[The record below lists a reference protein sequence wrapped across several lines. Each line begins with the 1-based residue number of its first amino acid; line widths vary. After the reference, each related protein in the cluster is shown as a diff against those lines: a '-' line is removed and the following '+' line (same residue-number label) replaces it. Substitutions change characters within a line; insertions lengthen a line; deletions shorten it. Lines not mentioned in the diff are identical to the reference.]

1 MPVKTPRSRQGTR
14 GLPAPDYLLWEI
26 TLRCNFKC
34 LHCAG
39 GAGRSRQGELT
50 TEEALSLCDSIAGMG
65 IPSVALM
72 GGEPLLRKD
81 WPEIARRLR
90 SLGVEVGLITNGFL
104 FDRAA
109 GDRVLDLGLCQVGV
123 SLDAAAA
130 EVHDRIRG
138 VPGAHA
144 RAVRAIAVVNELG
157 IAYPTVI
164 TSINKHNF
172 NELDG
177 ILDFLLENTES
188 FLWIVN
194 YSSPHRV
201 RPGRE
206 PWIIDEKQFEALAR
220 FIHEKRPAC
229 AGRLNITGTH
239 GLGYYSRRYRELY
252 DFEWTGCLAGTK
264 ALGIRSNGDVV
275 GCLILPDPFVEGN
288 VRQRALADMWNDP
301 GAFAATRRF
310 DRRKLKGK
318 CRACDRSAE
327 CRAGCTNIACTFT
340 GSMYEAPYCLH
351 HMERDG
357 RGKRHG

>member
-1 MPVKTPRSRQGTR
+1 MPARVSRGRQGAR
-14 GLPAPDYLLWEI
+14 RLPAPDYLLWEI

-39 GAGRSRQGELT
+39 GAGRKRGGELST
-50 TEEALSLCDSIAGMG
+50 GEALSLCDQIAGLG
-65 IPSVALM
+65 VPSVALM

-90 SLGVEVGLITNGFL
+90 AHGLEVGLITNGFL

-109 GDRVLDLGLCQVGV
+109 GESVLELGLCQVGV
-123 SLDAAAA
+123 SLDAAAP

-138 VPGAHA
+138 ISGAHA
-144 RAVRAIAVVNELG
+144 RAVRAIAVVNDLG

-164 TSINKHNF
+164 TSINKLNF

-177 ILDFLLENTES
+177 ILEFLLENTEN
-188 FLWIVN
+188 FLWIIN
-194 YSSPHRV
+194 YSSPHRA
-201 RPGRE
+201 RSGRD
-206 PWIIDEKQFEALAR
+206 PWVIDEKQFVGLAR

-239 GLGYYSRRYRELY
+239 GMGYYSRRYRHLY
-252 DFEWTGCLAGTK
+252 DFEWTGCLAGTG

-288 VRQRALADMWNDP
+288 VRQRALGRIWNDP
-301 GAFAATRRF
+301 GGFACTRRF

-327 CRAGCTNIACTFT
+327 CRAGCTNIAYTFT
-340 GSMYEAPYCLH
+340 GTIYEAPYCLH
-351 HMERDG
+351 HLERTG
-357 RGKRHG
+357 RGRRHG

>member
-1 MPVKTPRSRQGTR
+1 MPVKAPGGREGAR

-26 TLRCNFKC
+26 TLRCNFRC
-34 LHCAG
+34 LHCAAD
-39 GAGRSRQGELT
+39 AGRSRQGELT
-50 TEEALSLCDSIAGMG
+50 TREALSLCDRIAEMG

-90 SLGVEVGLITNGFL
+90 SHGVEVGLITNGFL
-104 FDRAA
+104 FDRRAC
-109 GDRVLDLGLCQVGV
+109 DRVLELGICQVGV
-123 SLDAAAA
+123 SLDAASP
-130 EVHDRIRG
+130 EVHDRIRR

-144 RAVRAIAVVNELG
+144 RAVRAIEAVGDLG

-164 TSINKHNF
+164 TSINKLNF
-172 NELDG
+172 DELDG
-177 ILDFLLENTES
+177 ILGFLLERTEN

-194 YSSPHRV
+194 YSSPHRA
-201 RPGRE
+201 RPGLE
-206 PWIIDEKQFEALAR
+206 PWVIDEKQFEALAR

-229 AGRLNITGTH
+229 EGRLNITGTH

-252 DFEWTGCLAGTK
+252 DFEWTGCLAGTR

-288 VRQRALADMWNDP
+288 VRQRDLVDIWNDP
-301 GAFAATRRF
+301 GAFSFTRRF
-310 DRRKLKGK
+310 DRRKLRGK

-327 CRAGCTNIACTFT
+327 CMAGCTNIACAFT
-340 GSMYEAPYCLH
+340 GTIYEAPFCLH
-351 HMERDG
+351 HMERGG
-357 RGKRHG
+357 RGRRHG